1 MKMTKWAAC
10 AAMLGGLHTAAMAA
24 PSPTTCDR
32 ACLSGVAD
40 KLLASMSAH
49 DPSQLSLAREYRATE
64 NGVASGLPMMNAWNT
79 VTATG
84 SKYYVI
90 DPVSGQIFFVA
101 ELKEGQRNALG
112 FGRLKVVNEKL
123 SEIELYISRSRGDTG
138 YQFSAD
144 HVSAPA
150 PEWTAKVDGARLP
163 ARPQLLAWGKSIFDS
178 KLPAPPTA
186 PNCVLMENG
195 KVVEEDAEVAKQVS
209 TGTDKGQHGHM
220 VNIPCGAFPDRPT
233 DPLARTD
240 IVDEE
245 QGVVVSIAT
254 VHGVVQPSLVENP
267 TISAFVPDSLLPPYL
282 KLLAQWKGSSRAKL
296 PAVMP
301 TRASIAV
308 AEMHRYYDGK
318 LQGMYMLEQLGA
330 PGSHSP
336 WVQD

>member
-1 MKMTKWAAC
+1 MKLARMAASV
-10 AAMLGGLHTAAMAA
+10 ALFGVLHHTASGATSLPA
-24 PSPTTCDR
+24 CDR
-32 ACLSGVAD
+32 ACLRNSVD
-40 KLLASMSAH
+40 KLLSSMSAH
-49 DPSQLSLAREYRATE
+49 DPSRLDLAHEYKATE
-64 NGVASGLPMMNAWNT
+64 NGVAAGLPMMNSWNT
-79 VTATG
+79 VTGVG

-90 DPVSGQIFFVA
+90 DPVSEQIFFVA

-112 FGRLKVVNEKL
+112 FGRLKVVGEKL
-123 SEIELYISRSRGDTG
+123 SEIELYVTRTRGDTG

-144 HVSAPA
+144 HVSDPA
-150 PEWTAKVDGARLP
+150 PEWTVQIDKARLP
-163 ARPQLLAWGKSIFDS
+163 ARSQLLTWGRSIFDTKQPS
-178 KLPAPPTA
+178 PPTA

-209 TGTDKGQHGHM
+209 IGNDKAKHGHM
-220 VNIPCGAFPDRPT
+220 VTIPCGAFPDRPT

-254 VHGVVQPSLVENP
+254 VHGLVEPSLVEDP

-282 KLLAQWKGSSRAKL
+282 KVLEQWKGSSRSQL
-296 PAVMP
+296 PALVP
-301 TRASIAV
+301 TRASILV

-336 WVQD
+336 WVPN